1 MYASTPRLTLFS
13 LFQCVCVWGGVFPDI
28 WVCLCMGEWDRFWPV
43 YHLIVIAS
51 VFGRETVDRN
61 QQSPVAEGRV
71 GAGGLLW
78 EGRVSHFPVS

>member
-1 MYASTPRLTLFS
+1 
-13 LFQCVCVWGGVFPDI
+13 
-28 WVCLCMGEWDRFWPV
+28 MGEWDRFWPV